1 MFTKM
6 DLFFFQGAIYMLNSS
21 QSDVIVKVLDVLSRN
36 FVSAAFLSNKEN
48 TCVVKKRIDAL
59 INLQSCVN
67 L

>member
-48 TCVVKKRIDAL
+48 TCVVKKK
-59 INLQSCVN
+59 
-67 L
+67 